1 MGEDDGSPITAE
13 ENERRDEAALRR
25 ARVAWRAATLSDR
38 SLSIGVGVPV
48 TAAWVEEALR
58 RGLPI
63 VRRHTGGTGMLHA
76 AGDLVWSIVLPRDD
90 PRVGRDY
97 ARAYAR
103 FGAGATRF
111 LADLGLDARWTAAP
125 SLSRSCCT
133 LGARGCVLTVD
144 DRVVGGAAQHLTR
157 EAFLHHGTISLTVDR
172 TVVRSLFDLTDPSDA
187 DRLAGIT
194 EFGIELSGARLAGRL
209 SASLRAQFA

>member
-1 MGEDDGSPITAE
+1 M
-13 ENERRDEAALRR
+13 
-25 ARVAWRAATLSDR
+25 
-38 SLSIGVGVPV
+38 
-48 TAAWVEEALR
+48 
-58 RGLPI
+58 
-63 VRRHTGGTGMLHA
+63 
-76 AGDLVWSIVLPRDD
+76 
-90 PRVGRDY
+90 
-97 ARAYAR
+97 
-103 FGAGATRF
+103 
-111 LADLGLDARWTAAP
+111 
-125 SLSRSCCT
+125 
-133 LGARGCVLTVD
+133 LTVD